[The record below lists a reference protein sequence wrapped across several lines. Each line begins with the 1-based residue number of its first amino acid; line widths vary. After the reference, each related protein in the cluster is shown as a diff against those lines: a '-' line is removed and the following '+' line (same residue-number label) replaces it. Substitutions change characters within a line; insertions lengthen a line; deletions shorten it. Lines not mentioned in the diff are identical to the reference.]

1 MCCYFCYKR
10 CCLCDGLKTKKHPT
24 YIFSSC
30 TDTADFRFCA
40 GRRSLGESSATFEEI
55 CSLLLFVIYVK
66 KNTNQKIQNISERNS
81 LIILLQCEKLF
92 FDLQDH
98 QEEAW

>member
-1 MCCYFCYKR
+1 MEC
-10 CCLCDGLKTKKHPT
+10 
-24 YIFSSC
+24 
-30 TDTADFRFCA
+30 
-40 GRRSLGESSATFEEI
+40 SATFEEI

-66 KNTNQKIQNISERNS
+66 KTNKKIQNISERNS

>member
-24 YIFSSC
+24 YLFSSC
-30 TDTADFRFCA
+30 TDTADFRFRA
-40 GRRSLGESSATFEEI
+40 GRRSLGECSATFEEI

-66 KNTNQKIQNISERNS
+66 KHKPKNPKHLREKQLNNT
-81 LIILLQCEKLF
+81 
-92 FDLQDH
+92 
-98 QEEAW
+98 ATV

>member
-1 MCCYFCYKR
+1 MEC
-10 CCLCDGLKTKKHPT
+10 
-24 YIFSSC
+24 
-30 TDTADFRFCA
+30 
-40 GRRSLGESSATFEEI
+40 SATFEEI

-66 KNTNQKIQNISERNS
+66 KTNKKIQNISERNS
-81 LIILLQCEKLF
+81 LIILQQCEKLF